1 MIRSLIALSFCL
13 MAVTLDAAGAF
24 RLRDT
29 QEFRHTLRFAGGGDR
44 RLVVRT
50 IQGSIHVT
58 AGSGAA
64 AQVRVRRTIEADSD
78 ADLRAGEREVVL
90 DTRDGD
96 STVEAIVEDQAQTCG
111 DNTASWN
118 GRRRPRYSAT
128 FDFDVVVPA
137 ETDLVLCTINGES
150 ITVSGTRGDFDISN
164 INGYITLDR
173 VAGSG
178 RATTING
185 PVKATLLTAPRA
197 DSVFKTLNG
206 DVSVTWPA
214 DLAADL
220 YLKTRNG
227 GLYTDFDV
235 ETMASRRASAGERR
249 DGRFVLRSNEFTSV
263 RVGRGGPDI
272 TLETFNGD
280 VRVLRASR

>member
-1 MIRSLIALSFCL
+1 MTRLLAALAFCL
-13 MAVTLDAAGAF
+13 IAVTLDAAGAF

-29 QEFRHTLRFAGGGDR
+29 QEFRHTLRFAGADDR

-50 IQGSIHVT
+50 IQGSIRVS
-58 AGSGAA
+58 AGSGES
-64 AQVRVRRTIEADSD
+64 AQLRVRRTIDAETD
-78 ADLRAGEREVVL
+78 ADLRAAEREVVL
-90 DTRDGD
+90 DTRDGGP
-96 STVEAIVEDQAQTCG
+96 TVEAIVEDQARTCG
-111 DNTASWN
+111 DNDGSWN

-128 FDFDVVVPA
+128 FDFDIVVPA
-137 ETDLVLCTINGES
+137 ATGLVLCTINGKE
-150 ITVSGTRGDFDISN
+150 IVVSGTRGDFDISN
-164 INGYITLDR
+164 INGHITLDR
-173 VAGSG
+173 VAGAG

-185 PVKATLLTAPRA
+185 PITASLLTAPRV

-206 DVSVTWPA
+206 DVTVTWPA

-220 YLKTRNG
+220 LLKTRHG

-235 ETMASRRASAGERR
+235 ETRVTPRTARPERR
-249 DGRFVLRSNEFTSV
+249 DGRLVLRSNEFTSV
-263 RVGRGGPDI
+263 SVGSGGPDI

>member
-1 MIRSLIALSFCL
+1 MTRSLVALSFCL
-13 MAVTLDAAGAF
+13 MAVALDAAGAF

-29 QEFRHTLRFAGGGDR
+29 QELRHTLRFAGDGDR

-50 IQGSIHVT
+50 IQGSIRVA
-58 AGSGAA
+58 AGSGLD
-64 AQVRVRRTIEADSD
+64 AQVRVRRTIEADTD

-96 STVEAIVEDQAQTCG
+96 STVEAIVEDRARTCG
-111 DNTASWN
+111 DNEQSWN
-118 GRRRPRYSAT
+118 GRHRPRYSAT
-128 FDFDVVVPA
+128 FDFDIVVPA
-137 ETDLVLCTINGES
+137 EIDLVLCTINGQA

-164 INGYITLDR
+164 INGHVTLDR

-185 PVKATLLTAPRA
+185 PVTATLLTTPRA

-220 YLKTRNG
+220 YLKTNNG

-235 ETMASRRASAGERR
+235 ETMATRRASTGVRS
-249 DGRFVLRSNEFTSV
+249 DGRFVLRGNEFTGI
-263 RVGRGGPDI
+263 RVGRGGPDV

>member
-1 MIRSLIALSFCL
+1 MLRLLVALSCL
-13 MAVTLDAAGAF
+13 LAAITLDAAGAF
-24 RLRDT
+24 RLRDSK
-29 QEFRHTLRFAGGGDR
+29 EFRHTLRFTGSGER
-44 RLVVRT
+44 HLVVRT
-50 IQGSIHVT
+50 IQGSIHVS
-58 AGSGAA
+58 AGSG
-64 AQVRVRRTIEADSD
+64 QDVQLRVRRTIEADTE

-90 DTRDGD
+90 DTRDGG
-96 STVEAIVEDQAQTCG
+96 STVEAIVEEQAHTCG
-111 DNTASWN
+111 DNQSSWN

-128 FDFDVVVPA
+128 FDFDIVVPA
-137 ETDLVLCTINGES
+137 ATSLALCTINGES
-150 ITVSGTRGDFDISN
+150 ISVSGTRGDFDLSN
-164 INGYITLDR
+164 VNGRITLDG
-173 VAGSG
+173 VAGAG

-185 PVKATLLTAPRA
+185 PINASLLTAPRV

-206 DVSVTWPA
+206 DVNVTWPA

-227 GLYTDFDV
+227 GLYTDFNV
-235 ETMASRRASAGERR
+235 ETMATRRTADGQRR

-280 VRVLRASR
+280 VRILRASR